1 MHDLKAL
8 PNVEKHFVLLS
19 YAISSQSHEPNSIEW
34 PKISIFAIFG
44 PKCDQ
49 KGPNLGPK
57 MLLSAPWPP
66 LVATYHCQLSQYA
79 ISSISN
85 EPKSKKSTKT
95 SFSKIAE
102 KWLSLEAWWTSV
114 KEKKIKIAK
123 NHLFSR
129 IERF

>member
-19 YAISSQSHEPNSIEW
+19 YAISSQSHEPNLIEW
-34 PKISIFAIFG
+34 PEISIFAIFG
-44 PKCDQ
+44 PKFDQ
-49 KGPNLGPK
+49 NGPNLGPK

-66 LVATYHCQLSQYA
+66 LIATYQCQLSQYA

-85 EPKSKKSTKT
+85 QPKSKKSTKT
-95 SFSKIAE
+95 SFSKFVE
-102 KWLSLEAWWTSV
+102 KWLSLVPTV
-114 KEKKIKIAK
+114 KEMKIENLK